1 MTTKS
6 RNTTESLRVDYA
18 GGSEYAIRE
27 PETTNIVE
35 TLEAFVER
43 ARNVQFNVFADHPDG
58 NPVCRIL
65 DSFNSIYF
73 VNLEKSPPAAYPES
87 AMIEDLVR
95 ADPGLA
101 GLWLKLKLD
110 LSKWA
115 AGCIAER
122 IDGSR
127 GK

>member
-1 MTTKS
+1 MATKS
-6 RNTTESLRVDYA
+6 TESLRVDYA

-35 TLEAFVER
+35 TVEAFVER
-43 ARNVQFNVFADHPDG
+43 AQDVKFNVFADRPEG
-58 NPVCRIL
+58 NHIARIL
-65 DSFNSIYF
+65 EAFNSTYF
-73 VNLEKSPPAAYPES
+73 VNLEKSPPASYPES
-87 AMIEDLVR
+87 AMIEDLVN

-122 IDGSR
+122 LR
-127 GK
+127 Y